1 LLKNETESTE
11 LLINERNY
19 RPLRAASRKSNDGS
33 SDGVRGLSLERTK
46 NSKMSAGDSR
56 RGSLQQFASVSPFR
70 RARNRGS
77 NRNRKYIG
85 DGGAGDDASSA
96 EVSPLRRNPGARGI
110 LKSPSSRSPVK
121 KNGSALDSGADGSYN
136 NNDLASSL
144 SSPYVRGK
152 RNTSKAAGRD
162 SD

>member
-1 LLKNETESTE
+1 M
-11 LLINERNY
+11 
-19 RPLRAASRKSNDGS
+19 
-33 SDGVRGLSLERTK
+33 RGLSLERTK
-46 NSKMSAGDSR
+46 NSKISVGDSR

-85 DGGAGDDASSA
+85 DGGGDDASSA
-96 EVSPLRRNPGARGI
+96 EVSPLRRNPGGRGI
-110 LKSPSSRSPVK
+110 LKSPSSRSPAK
-121 KNGSALDSGADGSYN
+121 KNGSARDSGGDGSYNN

-152 RNTSKAAGRD
+152 RNNSKVIDRD